1 MSGGGSPLA
10 TLFGF
15 WMMVQLVSTL
25 ALILGGFY
33 VLHCMGR
40 YASSLDRLASAV
52 EKMIHRQTSA
62 SATLPNAP
70 VVMPSTTPP
79 AVAPMAA
86 PFSSTPSAPAESP
99 VAAPPFG
106 APSGSGFPASDQPG
120 ESR

>member
-1 MSGGGSPLA
+1 MSAGPSPLA

-33 VLHCMGR
+33 VLHCLGR

-52 EKMIHRQTSA
+52 EKLIHRQTNA
-62 SATLPNAP
+62 SSMLPNAP
-70 VVMPSTTPP
+70 AAVPP
-79 AVAPMAA
+79 AAVPPIAP
-86 PFSSTPSAPAESP
+86 TESP
-99 VAAPPFG
+99 VNAPPFG
-106 APSGSGFPASDQPG
+106 APSGSTFPASDQPG

>member
-1 MSGGGSPLA
+1 LA

-52 EKMIHRQTSA
+52 EKLIHHQT
-62 SATLPNAP
+62 TTPLGAP
-70 VVMPSTTPP
+70 VAVPSTMPP
-79 AVAPMAA
+79 LAAPVAA
-86 PFSSTPSAPAESP
+86 PFSSTPGAPAESP
-99 VAAPPFG
+99 VDAPPFG
-106 APSGSGFPASDQPG
+106 ASSGSGFPASDQPR